1 MDEEQE
7 TEVFLC
13 DEPLPHSEEPEPFE
27 VLEETAE
34 GDQSEQSD
42 EEDSSDLLEG
52 CTRIMTRREERCL
65 LAQQKAWTKSQGS
78 VTVAELFSPPHFTA
92 AVENRGKE
100 DWLSTSS
107 KAGISP
113 NPACRMKSTDS

>member
-78 VTVAELFSPPHFTA
+78 VTVAELFSPLISQLQWKTG
-92 AVENRGKE
+92 GKRIGFRHQARLGSHQTQRAE
-100 DWLSTSS
+100 
-107 KAGISP
+107 
-113 NPACRMKSTDS
+113 